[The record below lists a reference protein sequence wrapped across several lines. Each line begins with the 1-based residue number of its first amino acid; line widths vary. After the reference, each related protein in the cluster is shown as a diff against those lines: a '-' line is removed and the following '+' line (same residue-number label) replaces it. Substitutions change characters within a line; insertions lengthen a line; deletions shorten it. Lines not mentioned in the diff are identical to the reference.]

1 MTTVNKIKTISKIG
15 TLVLAAGV
23 YMFFGSN
30 QSGVEVKQDVKA
42 QASLQ
47 DTTYQTIPQE
57 DGGPSD
63 PQVTG
68 TREQLKS
75 TVCPGDGQLCAVA
88 ITPPNPEDQIFWNG
102 GDSKF

>member
-1 MTTVNKIKTISKIG
+1 MTTANKLKTASKLG
-15 TLVLAAGV
+15 TLVLAATV
-23 YMFFGSN
+23 YVFLGSN
-30 QSGVEVKQDVKA
+30 QSGVEVKEEPQKQVTV
-42 QASLQ
+42 L

-63 PQVTG
+63 PQMTG

-88 ITPPNPEDQIFWNG
+88 INPPNPEDQIFWDG
-102 GDSKF
+102 GSNKF